1 VTHSGLKIRSAS
13 PAGARISFVSGNF
26 NIVHPGHLRLLKLAA
41 EMADVLVVG
50 LNPDSTLGVSVP
62 IAMRLEGV
70 RALSIVD
77 YALALEDDVEEFIA
91 QLRPE
96 FVVKGKEFES
106 QHNVEAAAVDSY
118 GGKLVFSSGDVQF
131 ASMELLRQELSRP
144 VPPPLLGDAAGF
156 PGRHGLSSQ
165 SLRRVLGNLGGMNV
179 AVIGDVIIDDYTI
192 CDPLG
197 MSQEDPTIV
206 VSPIETRTF
215 VGGAGIVSAHARG
228 LGAKARLFTV
238 CGADSSADYVR
249 EALANLAVEVC
260 MVVDDT
266 RPTTRKQRFRALDR
280 TLLRVNHLRQHAI
293 GKELAERMFSEIV
306 AVLPQLDLLMFA
318 DFNYGCLPQELVE
331 AVVTAAQSR
340 GVPMTADSQASSQ
353 MADIAR
359 FKGMALITPTER
371 EARLAMRDTASGLAI
386 LAADLRETAAAENVL
401 ITLGQAGMMV
411 HGRDSSGGYMTDRLP
426 ALNSAPKDVA
436 GAGDSV
442 FTAASMALCA
452 NADIWHAAYL
462 GGIAAAIQISRIGN
476 MPVELKEILFELD
489 QIESL

>member
-1 VTHSGLKIRSAS
+1 VS

-50 LNPDSTLGVSVP
+50 LNPDSTPGVSVP
-62 IAMRLEGV
+62 IAMRLDGV

-77 YALALEDDVEEFIA
+77 YALALEDDVSEFIA
-91 QLRPE
+91 QLRPD

-106 QHNVEAAAVDSY
+106 QHNVEAAVVDSY
-118 GGKLVFSSGDVQF
+118 GGKVVFSSGDVQF

-144 VPPPLLGDAAGF
+144 VPPHLLGDAAGF
-156 PGRHGLSSQ
+156 PERHGLSSQ

-215 VGGAGIVSAHARG
+215 VGGAGIVAAHARG
-228 LGAKARLFTV
+228 LGANARLFTV

-293 GKELAERMFSEIV
+293 GKELADRMFSEIV

-318 DFNYGCLPQELVE
+318 DFNYGCLPQDLVE
-331 AVVTAAQSR
+331 AVVAAAKSR

-359 FKGMALITPTER
+359 FKGMAMITPTER

-386 LAADLRETAAAENVL
+386 LAADLREAAAAENVL

-411 HGRDSSGGYMTDRLP
+411 HGRDRSGDYMTDRLP
-426 ALNSAPKDVA
+426 ALNSTPKDVA

-452 NADIWHAAYL
+452 KADIWHAAYL

-476 MPVELKEILFELD
+476 MPVELKEIVFELD
-489 QIESL
+489 QIDSR

>member
-1 VTHSGLKIRSAS
+1 
-13 PAGARISFVSGNF
+13 VSGNF

-50 LNPDSTLGVSVP
+50 LNPDSTKGVSVP
-62 IAMRLEGV
+62 IAMRLESV

-77 YALALEDDVEEFIA
+77 HALLLDGDVVEFIA

-96 FVVKGKEFES
+96 FVVKGKEFEG
-106 QHNVEAAAVDSY
+106 QHNLEAAVVDSY

-131 ASMELLRQELSRP
+131 ASMELLRQELLQP
-144 VPPPLLGDAAGF
+144 IPPPLLGDAAGF
-156 PGRHGLSSQ
+156 PERHAVAPRALRNVLSKMA
-165 SLRRVLGNLGGMNV
+165 GMNV
-179 AVIGDVIIDDYTI
+179 AVIGDVIVDDYVI

-215 VGGAGIVSAHARG
+215 VGGAGIVAAHARG

-249 EALANLAVEVC
+249 EALENWAVEFRI
-260 MVVDDT
+260 VVDDT

-293 GKELAERMFSEIV
+293 GKELAEQMFNEIV

-331 AVVTAAQSR
+331 AIVTAAEST

-359 FKGMALITPTER
+359 FKGMTLITPTER

-386 LAADLRETAAAENVL
+386 LAADLRGAAAAENVL
-401 ITLGQAGMMV
+401 VTLGQDGMMV
-411 HGRDSSGGYMTDRLP
+411 HGRDGGGNYMTDRLP
-426 ALNSAPKDVA
+426 ALNSTPKDVA

-442 FTAASMALCA
+442 FTAASMALCT

-462 GGIAAAIQISRIGN
+462 GGIAAALQISRIGN
-476 MPVELKEILFELD
+476 IPVEMKDILFELD
-489 QIESL
+489 QINDR